1 MHSCIEGSTSWA
13 RHERSKKATR
23 AKTVLSADGEQVGT
37 IDRVEHG
44 TAYVEADEGLL
55 DELTSMLGDDDGAHT
70 LVGTDVEEVS
80 DDEVRLREDR

>member
-1 MHSCIEGSTSWA
+1 MYRGLDQLGTSRTLEESDEG
-13 RHERSKKATR
+13 
-23 AKTVLSADGEQVGT
+23 KTVLSADGEQVVT

>member
-1 MHSCIEGSTSWA
+1 MSRTLEESDEG
-13 RHERSKKATR
+13 
-23 AKTVLSADGEQVGT
+23 KTVLSADGEQVGT

-70 LVGTDVEEVS
+70 LVGTDVEEGS
-80 DDEVRLREDR
+80 DDEVRLRKDR